1 MIMAKIMRSLGCSAA
16 VVVAGL
22 ALVADV
28 AQAQS
33 TTFAAPPGMSISA
46 GGVSV
51 GGLGFVCCW
60 CCC

>member
-1 MIMAKIMRSLGCSAA
+1 MMAKIMRSLGCGAA

-33 TTFAAPPGMSISA
+33 STFAVPPGVTISA

-51 GGLGFVCCW
+51 DVSGSVCCCW
-60 CCC
+60 C

>member
-33 TTFAAPPGMSISA
+33 TTFAAPPGLSISA

-51 GGLGFVCCW
+51 DGLGFVCCW
-60 CCC
+60 WC